1 MSAGVDRYRTHSHW
15 SDPGRFGAQLRAI
28 PAEPPE
34 VQRAISRLLIHP
46 WVAPQRGIFAPAEAV
61 QDRTIRAV
69 ESILALLAER
79 GSDDLTAAR
88 PPEAR
93 AWCVCAGFAR
103 VATAVFRTHGLPARC
118 RAGFAAYF
126 NPGHFEDHWVCE
138 YWDGTA
144 WRLLDA
150 QLDDEALKEDAI
162 RFVPWDVPRDQ
173 FLDGST
179 AWRRMRAGEIDA
191 ERLGLSPLGLV
202 GAWFVAGNVMLDA
215 AALNKE
221 EMLPWEKWS
230 IGRELGPGSTVP
242 AEWSERFDRVAASL
256 AGAADGTLAERIYR
270 EESWLRVTP
279 RILSFADGAPVEVE
293 LGVPA

>member
-1 MSAGVDRYRTHSHW
+1 MSAQVDRYRTHSRW
-15 SDPGRFGAQLRAI
+15 SDPGPFAPQLGAI
-28 PAEPPE
+28 PPDPPQ
-34 VQRAISRLLIHP
+34 VQRAVSNLLIHP
-46 WVAPQRGIFAPAEAV
+46 MIAPHRGISVPAAAT
-61 QDRTIRAV
+61 QDRNIRSV

-79 GSDDLTAAR
+79 GSADLTAPR

-126 NPGHFEDHWVCE
+126 NPGFFEDHWVCE

-150 QLDDEALKEDAI
+150 QLDDEALREDAI
-162 RFVPWDVPRDQ
+162 SFTPWDVPRDQ
-173 FLDGST
+173 FVDGST
-179 AWRRMRAGEIDA
+179 AWRRTRAGELDTSVF
-191 ERLGLSPLGLV
+191 GLSPLGLS
-202 GAWFVAGNVMLDA
+202 GAWFVAGNVLLDA

-230 IGRELGPGSTVP
+230 IGRELATRRIVP
-242 AEWSERFDRVAASL
+242 AEWNERLDQVAATL
-256 AGAADGTLAERIYR
+256 AGVPDGAVAERVYR
-270 EESWLRVTP
+270 EHPWLRVTP
-279 RILSFADGAPVEVE
+279 TLLSFADGAPVEVE
-293 LGVPA
+293 SGVPA

>member
-1 MSAGVDRYRTHSHW
+1 MNAEVDRYRTHSRW
-15 SDPGRFGAQLRAI
+15 SDPGPFAPRLRAI
-28 PAEPPE
+28 PPDPPQ
-34 VQRAISRLLIHP
+34 VPRVVANLLIHP
-46 WVAPQRGIFAPAEAV
+46 WVAPQRGIVAPAEAT
-61 QDRTIRAV
+61 QDRNVRSV

-79 GSDDLTAAR
+79 GSGDLTTPR

-103 VATAVFRTHGLPARC
+103 IATAVFRTHGMPARC

-126 NPGHFEDHWVCE
+126 NPGFFEDHWVCE

-150 QLDDEALKEDAI
+150 QLDDEALREDAI
-162 RFVPWDVPRDQ
+162 SFTPWDVPRDQ

-179 AWRRMRAGEIDA
+179 AWRRTRAGELDA
-191 ERLGLSPLGLV
+191 SVFGLSPLGLI
-202 GAWFVAGNVMLDA
+202 GAWFVAGNVLLDA

-230 IGRELGPGSTVP
+230 IGRDLATRRIVP
-242 AEWSERFDRVAASL
+242 AEWDERLDEVAATL
-256 AGAADGTLAERIYR
+256 AGAPDGAVAERVYR
-270 EESWLRVTP
+270 DHPWLRVT
-279 RILSFADGAPVEVE
+279 RTLLSFADGAPVEVDS
-293 LGVPA
+293 GVPA